1 MTFDNIKISQEIN
14 FNGMPTWI
22 SIGGTILPD
31 EDPKDGLRL
40 IQQKI
45 TEYHQEE
52 QKAYGQSKWAKAMS
66 ESAYGGV
73 PATSMLDDMA
83 NCATL
88 EEILSFRLTIKN
100 EEQQALYD
108 KVVTELTNKNN

>member
-1 MTFDNIKISQEIN
+1 
-14 FNGMPTWI
+14 MPTWV

-52 QKAYGQSKWAKAMS
+52 QKAYGQSKWAKA
-66 ESAYGGV
+66 EK
-73 PATSMLDDMA
+73 ATVDMMDMMDEMA
-83 NCATL
+83 NCTTL

-108 KVVTELTNKNN
+108 KILTELTNQQK